1 MRDIA
6 LVILVLGSAAVAIRR
21 PMYGMLLFVAFG
33 IVNPQGFTWGF
44 GRSFPIAMIMA
55 MATVLG
61 YVISPE
67 SKRFPRQREVWM
79 LLGLW
84 LLFVVSTVVAYIPH
98 RGWMSDAALTQL
110 IHVSKIFVMIFLSM
124 SLLNSPERVQMLMK
138 VVALSIGLLSVKGGI
153 FAIITGGSE
162 LVWGPEGSFLYA
174 NNAIGLAMAMNVPL
188 LYYLI
193 QLERK
198 PWLRKVMWIML
209 GLSVPAIV
217 CTFSRGAWLG
227 LMAAVGLILLKSK
240 YKVVIGVG
248 GAIMV
253 FATIA
258 FIPFLTTLDLVP
270 ERVQSRFD
278 DLVNYEEEG
287 SAVSRFWNWEACK
300 RVGFANPLTGEGF
313 DYYGRHIYEKY
324 FPEFIVQYGY
334 DKVWSCHSMWL
345 TVLAEHGI
353 LAFLLWIA
361 LLISCFLS
369 LRKIHRFSKRIESLQ
384 WMGYYASMVEIS
396 FVVYMI
402 VGTFLD
408 VAYFDV
414 FYQFIVV
421 VILLKE
427 HMYQMVKSWHSSPGE
442 ERFRRSHVRASL
454 AGSR

>member
-6 LVILVLGSAAVAIRR
+6 LVILVLGSAALAIRR
-21 PMYGMLLFVAFG
+21 PVYGMLLFVAFG
-33 IVNPQGFTWGF
+33 IINPQGFTWGF

-55 MATVLG
+55 VATIIG
-61 YVISPE
+61 YVLSPE
-67 SKRFPRQREVWM
+67 PKRFPRQREVWM

-84 LLFVVSTVVAYIPH
+84 GLFVVSTAVAYVPH
-98 RGWMSDAALTQL
+98 RGWMSDAALTQFT
-110 IHVSKIFVMIFLSM
+110 HVSKIFVMIFLSM
-124 SLLNSPERVQMLMK
+124 SIFYSAERVQMLMK
-138 VVALSIGLLSVKGGI
+138 VVALSIGLLAVKGGV
-153 FAIITGGSE
+153 FAILSGGNE

-193 QLERK
+193 QLEPRS
-198 PWLRKVMWIML
+198 WLRKIMWVML

-227 LMAAVGLILLKSK
+227 LMAGVGLILLKSK
-240 YKVVIGVG
+240 YKALIIGG
-248 GAIMV
+248 GAMLAV
-253 FATIA
+253 SAVA
-258 FIPFLTTLDLVP
+258 FIPFLATLDLVP
-270 ERVQSRFD
+270 ERVQTRFD
-278 DLVNYEEEG
+278 ELVNYEEEG

-313 DYYGRHIYEKY
+313 DYYGKHIYVKY
-324 FPEFIVQYGY
+324 FPEFIAEYGH

-361 LLISCFLS
+361 LLVSCFLS
-369 LRKIHRFSKRIESLQ
+369 LRKIQRFSSRVDDLQ

-427 HMYQMVKSWHSSPGE
+427 YMYSVVRSWHRSAE
-442 ERFRRSHVRASL
+442 DERFRRSHVRASL
-454 AGSR
+454 AGTQ